1 MTALRAPGRGVG
13 PLPHAAPRGATLP
26 PPTLPPAPLPRVARP
41 PAGLPPA
48 TLLPDASPREAPRR
62 REAVVL
68 PRPRSSAFGRLL
80 RGFSLLLAALA
91 LAGLA
96 AVGPLQVLQSS
107 RTATA
112 GYELRTLDRERAE
125 LSASVRLLEAEIARM
140 AKLESVHATAVEDL
154 GMIRPEDSV
163 RIAVS
168 VPAPAVVPM
177 PERYVQQLP
186 AASEE
191 AEPWW
196 DRVLGSLPG
205 LD

>member
-26 PPTLPPAPLPRVARP
+26 PPTLPPLPRVARP

-112 GYELRTLDRERAE
+112 GYELRALDRERAE

>member
-112 GYELRTLDRERAE
+112 GYELRALDRERAE

>member
-112 GYELRTLDRERAE
+112 GYELRALDRERAE

-140 AKLESVHATAVEDL
+140 AKLESVYATAVEDL

>member
-112 GYELRTLDRERAE
+112 GYELRALDRERAE

-140 AKLESVHATAVEDL
+140 AKLESVYATAVEDL
-154 GMIRPEDSV
+154 G
-163 RIAVS
+163 
-168 VPAPAVVPM
+168 
-177 PERYVQQLP
+177 
-186 AASEE
+186 
-191 AEPWW
+191 
-196 DRVLGSLPG
+196 
-205 LD
+205 